1 MLANLEIIE
10 NPKES
15 VDRAYDISIA
25 AREEL
30 LVAYPTVNSFRRN
43 VSAGI
48 SVQLLKKSIQKITL
62 HLEYL
67 HLQIIKLCS

>member
-15 VDRAYDISIA
+15 IDRAYDLSIS

-30 LVAYPTVNSFRRN
+30 LVAFPTVNSFRRN
-43 VSAGI
+43 VRTGM
-48 SVQLLKKSIQKITL
+48 SVQLLKKSIQKTTI
-62 HLEYL
+62 HLE
-67 HLQIIKLCS
+67 

>member
-1 MLANLEIIE
+1 MLVKLEIIE

-15 VDRAYDISIA
+15 IGRAYDISIS

-30 LVAYPTVNSFRRN
+30 WVAFPTVNSFRRKC
-43 VSAGI
+43 STGM
-48 SVQLLKKSIQKITL
+48 SVASKKKSIQKITL

-67 HLQIIKLCS
+67 HL